1 MSTVYN
7 IAKEKLASGDAD
19 FEALDLRMLVLDADG
34 TYSVDPDD
42 EFVADLDPGS
52 NEFDTDGYARQ
63 VLANVTVTR
72 NDDDDRVE
80 IDWDDV
86 AFGAIGPV
94 SEPYPVA
101 AAVVVYV
108 HETDDNDSWLVA
120 HWPVTGTADG
130 STVTVAV
137 PSDGAIHLT

>member
-1 MSTVYN
+1 MATVYN
-7 IAKEKLASGDAD
+7 IAKRKLADGDLD
-19 FEALDLRMLVLDADG
+19 FEAADLRMLILDADG

-94 SEPYPVA
+94 SEPHPVA
-101 AAVVVYV
+101 AAVVVFV
-108 HETDDNDSWLVA
+108 HETDDSDSWLVA

-137 PSDGAIHLT
+137 PSDGAIHIT